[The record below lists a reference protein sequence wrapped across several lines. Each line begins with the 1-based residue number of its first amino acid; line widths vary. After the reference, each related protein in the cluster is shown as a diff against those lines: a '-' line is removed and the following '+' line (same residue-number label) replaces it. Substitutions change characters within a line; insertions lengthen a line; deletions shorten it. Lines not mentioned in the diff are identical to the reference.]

1 MSAHSLILKGVTPRA
16 PAMAADDRR
25 ASIIDATIPLL
36 REKGRAVSTREIAR
50 AAGIAEG
57 TIFRVFESK
66 DELIGTCIHHAF
78 DETTI
83 HAELEAIDGDLALEQ
98 RLVAAVEIM
107 QTRLR
112 GLFALIGVLQATGQ
126 PMHRPWTE
134 DAVRRRREGSA
145 RLDEAFVA
153 LIGEDAALLRVP
165 AERLVAY
172 LRMLVLSSVHP
183 MLDGGA
189 APATELVDV
198 LLRGALEDPVDRAG
212 TNRNTTRTRTRT
224 RRGKN

>member
-1 MSAHSLILKGVTPRA
+1 MTP
-16 PAMAADDRR
+16 DDRR

-36 REKGRAVSTREIAR
+36 REKGRAVSTKEIAK

-57 TIFRVFESK
+57 TIFRVFDSK
-66 DELIGTCIHHAF
+66 DELIGTCIHQAF

-83 HAELEAIDGDLALEQ
+83 HAELDAIDSALPLEQ
-98 RLVAAVEIM
+98 RLVGAVEVM
-107 QTRLR
+107 QTHLR

-126 PMHRPWTE
+126 PMHRPWNE
-134 DAVRRRREGSA
+134 DTVRRRREGSA
-145 RLDEAFVA
+145 RLDSAFVD
-153 LIGEDAALLRVP
+153 LIGADAATLRVP
-165 AERLVAY
+165 PQRLVAY

-189 APATELVDV
+189 APAEELVDV
-198 LLRGALEDPVDRAG
+198 LLRGALEATVEKPATG
-212 TNRNTTRTRTRT
+212 NHATRTATRT